1 MQMSII
7 RISRF
12 FFPLL
17 VILSFHGAAQ
27 SGSDLKK
34 QEQSA
39 QMKSLI
45 DSKQFYFH
53 AQSATS
59 TGGRTF
65 QLTSEYGLSLN
76 IDSLS
81 ADLPYYGRAYT
92 SNYPGTDLSVQFT
105 SNQFSYVSDSAR
117 KGGWDITIVPK
128 NESKASKII
137 MSVGNSGYCTVQV
150 ISNSRQPISYYGI
163 IRKAR

>member
-1 MQMSII
+1 MYLFRS
-7 RISRF
+7 SRMLM
-12 FFPLL
+12 PVL
-17 VILSFHGAAQ
+17 VIICFQSTAQ
-27 SGSDLKK
+27 TGSDQKK
-34 QEQSA
+34 QDQVA
-39 QMKSLI
+39 QLKTII

-65 QLTSEYGLSLN
+65 QLTSEYGLTLYN
-76 IDSLS
+76 DSLS
-81 ADLPYYGRAYT
+81 ADLPYYGRAYV

-137 MSVGNSGYCTVQV
+137 MSVGSSGYCTVQV
-150 ISNSRQPISYYGI
+150 ISNSRQPISYYGT
-163 IRKAR
+163 IRKTK